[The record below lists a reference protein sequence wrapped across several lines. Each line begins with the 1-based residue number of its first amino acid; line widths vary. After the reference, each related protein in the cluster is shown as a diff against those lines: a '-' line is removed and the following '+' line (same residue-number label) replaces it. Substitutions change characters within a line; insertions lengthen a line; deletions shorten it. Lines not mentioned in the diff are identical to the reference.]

1 MFVGQ
6 GKPISYIEKVTFT
19 WVRAASFRLP
29 KLATGSASILR
40 GLNDFLSSPSLSAT
54 TSHTAAAP
62 VPPFRKFAVN
72 WTTKINEEKLI
83 KGYKGLLQDVCLLY
97 LKEGNYYLGT
107 FQCCI
112 SSSHQVDTLLLRS
125 LPLEGLSSI
134 WSCWHLRMSPG
145 TSSRLTI
152 HQLCSRLLWGNC
164 ISRWQMLFW
173 SGWQW

>member
-1 MFVGQ
+1 MFVSQ
-6 GKPISYIEKVTFT
+6 GKPISYIEKITFT

-83 KGYKGLLQDVCLLY
+83 KGYKGLLQDLSLLY
-97 LKEGNYYLGT
+97 LNRGKLLLGHISVLHLI
-107 FQCCI
+107 I
-112 SSSHQVDTLLLRS
+112 SSGGHAAPPFIAAWRTFFDLVLLAPPHVTGHIVHVDH
-125 LPLEGLSSI
+125 SSVMQ
-134 WSCWHLRMSPG
+134 S
-145 TSSRLTI
+145 TI
-152 HQLCSRLLWGNC
+152 VGKLH
-164 ISRWQMLFW
+164 
-173 SGWQW
+173 